1 MGKPANRT
9 RRAAELGWDDGI
21 SERPRSNI
29 YKQKPMWRAYEE
41 AYRRGRQLAYQR
53 KITEL

>member
-29 YKQKPMWRAYEE
+29 YKQKPMRRAYEE